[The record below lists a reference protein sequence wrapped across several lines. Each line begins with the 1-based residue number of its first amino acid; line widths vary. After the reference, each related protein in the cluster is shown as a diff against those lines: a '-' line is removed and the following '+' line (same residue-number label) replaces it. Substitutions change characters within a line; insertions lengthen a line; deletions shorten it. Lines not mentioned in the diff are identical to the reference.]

1 LNIPLQT
8 TVDAAAVLETFRKLP
23 KQLQTGVKSGLG
35 RGLLVAESR
44 VRTGTGLKFRRG
56 GAGLSGRLTS
66 FVRTTTSGDI
76 EGAIGF
82 RKTRGFPYE
91 LAQEFGAKAKPGR
104 AMSIPVSPEAKA
116 ASNRGEGPRSFGNRL
131 RLVKGLRKMLL
142 VEDRF
147 RGGGRGGGASIA
159 SRTDLHY
166 VLVKSIPARLR
177 FRDNVQASIPYIS
190 EQVVKGARASTGAS

>member
-1 LNIPLQT
+1 M
-8 TVDAAAVLETFRKLP
+8 ERFRRLP
-23 KQLQTGVKSGLG
+23 KDVQTGVRNGLE

-66 FVRTTTSGDI
+66 FVKTTSSGDV

-91 LAQEFGAKAKPGR
+91 LAQEFGAKAKPGKSM
-104 AMSIPVSPEAKA
+104 AIPISPEAKA
-116 ASNRGEGPRSFGNRL
+116 ASNRGEGPWSFGGRL
-131 RLVKGLRKMLL
+131 RLVKGLSKMLL
-142 VEDRF
+142 IEDRY
-147 RGGGRGGGASIA
+147 RAGGRGGGATVA
-159 SRTDLHY
+159 LRTDLHY

-177 FRDNVQASIPYIS
+177 FRENVTAAIPYIS
-190 EQVVKGARASTGAS
+190 EQVVKGTKATTGAS